1 MLDARYLTR
10 RTIQVGNNNGTTS
23 PRGETAEERDDEGDT
38 SLDVFVVYIFQQL
51 VAVGLRGRSV
61 LFLVCQVS
69 WLRRADGNYLP
80 HNCRLHHLFEW
91 YIFKW
96 ANARKRYTA

>member
-1 MLDARYLTR
+1 MLDARYLTH

-23 PRGETAEERDDEGDT
+23 PRGETAEERDEGDT